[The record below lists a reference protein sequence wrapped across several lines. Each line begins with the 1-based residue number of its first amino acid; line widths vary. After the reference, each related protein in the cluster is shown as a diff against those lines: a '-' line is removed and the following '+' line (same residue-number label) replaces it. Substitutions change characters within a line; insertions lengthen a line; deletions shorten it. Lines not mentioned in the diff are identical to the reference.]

1 VRGSGGAS
9 DLLADVVII
18 TDALSSEDKE
28 LNSKD
33 QAQDKRK
40 VLNLRSTLYSD
51 LHRKYTRALTFENI
65 WQVVAPRA

>member
-51 LHRKYTRALTFENI
+51 FT
-65 WQVVAPRA
+65 